1 MLELRIPQPRV
12 RRGVFHSFRFQMAFV
27 VLCGVAVPAL
37 VALGISGVGI
47 VDSVAAQNAL
57 LFVALAAA
65 GLVYVVRRL
74 GLFPGNGVAKY
85 ILPALAVMYLLVFA
99 TIAVLRLEYSNTI
112 LLVGFFST
120 LAARYA
126 VTTINLRGPQ
136 QIYYVVPGGRVQIVE
151 ELPMLL
157 TVRLKVPEMPALP
170 HAVVVADLHHDHP
183 PEWERF
189 LAEAAISGTSVYHY
203 KQIWEACTGQVRMEH
218 LSENSFGALI
228 PGLAYRK
235 LKRLADLS
243 LCVAVLPIV
252 APVMLVAALLI
263 RLEGGGPILFCQER
277 MGYRGKRFKVCKFRT
292 MTTTHDGNDIASS
305 MTHADDA
312 RITRL
317 GHFLRRTR
325 IDELPQFW
333 NIVRGEMSWIGP
345 RPEAIS
351 LSHWYEGELPFYRYR
366 HIVRPGITGW
376 AQVNQGHVCSL
387 SDVDHKLQFDFF
399 YIKNISYWMDI
410 LVLFKTIRV
419 ILTGFG
425 AK

>member
-37 VALGISGVGI
+37 VALGISGVGV
-47 VDSVAAQNAL
+47 VDSVPAQNAL

-65 GLVYVVRRL
+65 GLVYVVRQL

-85 ILPALAVMYLLVFA
+85 ILPTLAVMYLLVFA
-99 TIAVLRLEYSNTI
+99 TIAVLRLEYSNAI
-112 LLVGFFST
+112 LLAGFAST

-136 QIYYVVPGGRVQIVE
+136 QIYYVVPGGRVQIIE

-157 TVRLKVPEMPALP
+157 TVRLKISEMPALP

-189 LAEAAISGTSVYHY
+189 LAEAAISGTPVYHY

-235 LKRLADLS
+235 LKRLADLT

-263 RLEGGGPILFCQER
+263 RLDGGGPILFCQER
-277 MGYRGKRFKVCKFRT
+277 MGYRGKRFMVCKFRT
-292 MTTTHDGNDIASS
+292 MTITHDGNDRASS
-305 MTHADDA
+305 MTQTDDA

-351 LSHWYEGELPFYRYR
+351 LSKWYEGELPFYRYR

-419 ILTGFG
+419 VLTGFG